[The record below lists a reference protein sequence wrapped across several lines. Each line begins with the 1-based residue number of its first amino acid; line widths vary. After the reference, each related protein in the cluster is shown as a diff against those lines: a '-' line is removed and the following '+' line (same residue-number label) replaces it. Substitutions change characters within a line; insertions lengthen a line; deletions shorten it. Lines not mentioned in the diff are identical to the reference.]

1 MALPNWEH
9 VAAHEKLLE
18 EENAYIRE
26 QLILFTETID

>member
-18 EENAYIRE
+18 EENAYIR
-26 QLILFTETID
+26 